1 MLKVFLVEDECVVRE
16 GLRECIDWARYG
28 FEFCGDAPD
37 GELALP
43 QIRKLRPDILITDI
57 KMPFMDGLA
66 LSKLVCAELPE
77 TKIILISGHNDF
89 EFAQEAIEIGV
100 EQYLLK
106 PVTKS
111 SLLKTLEDVSRKIDE
126 EREQKAYLRRF
137 QQEGREYEQYARRK
151 FFEQVTSGSLRV
163 SEIYEQAKKL
173 QIDIDAEG
181 YTVILLTLQSRGAAE
196 YSQTLADRLE
206 ELMAYLLRYG
216 EYLLFRC
223 NLMTYCIIVKGS
235 GAGLNDAVHRC
246 LENIQRRCG
255 GDEALAWY
263 AAVSDPVAR
272 LSELPGCYAQAHTI
286 LSYRH
291 LLPEQHILTSDV
303 LRKPQHSSLSELDEV
318 DASKADPAII
328 RSFLQTG
335 MREEI
340 PDFVSE
346 YLSSFGNALNSLLFR
361 QYVLLELRFSAIR
374 AAKSFGYS
382 QEEFLRPL
390 EPAQARAVD
399 ADLPELKKSCA
410 AFLRRAIELREEE
423 SGNQYKSMLK
433 RALHYIDQNYT
444 DENLS
449 LNAVAKAANISPNYF
464 SGVFSQEMG
473 QTFVEYLT
481 EKRMARAKELLAGT
495 QDRQSRKAITSA
507 INLCENLRERILQ
520 ITETEGYDAR
530 MEQLESNVYILTE
543 LIQQYFYT
551 YLYHEAGYLDS
562 LQAALT
568 ARLWLEL
575 GLVAVGALV
584 LVGVL
589 MRRSAAISRSITR
602 PIYAL
607 RERAQSIGR
616 GDLAAREPVVAEDET
631 LQALSSS
638 LEHMAQHLQQQMEL
652 NRQEQD
658 KLRAMELALLQSQIN
673 PHFLY
678 NTLDTIIWLV
688 ETGKNEQAVEMV
700 TSLSNFFRSSLSQG
714 RDIITLGEEEI
725 HVRSY
730 LEIQQVRYRDILRYE
745 IHVQPELRGC
755 VLPKLTLQPLVENAL
770 YHGIKLR
777 RGLGCILVDAAQE
790 DDRVRITVRDDG
802 AGMPPE
808 RLQQLRQS
816 LDTEEQV
823 GFGLRTVY
831 RRLRLLYGE
840 QCSME
845 LESEPGAGTTV
856 TLRFPIRKEAGA

>member
-1 MLKVFLVEDECVVRE
+1 MLLPNAGKEWYNGVEVITLLKVFLVEDECVVRE
-16 GLRECIDWARYG
+16 GLRDCIDWERYG

-77 TKIILISGHNDF
+77 TRIILISGHNDF

-223 NLMTYCIIVKGS
+223 NLMTYCIIIKGS

-272 LSELPGCYAQAHTI
+272 LSELPGCYARAHTI

-291 LLPEQHILTSDV
+291 LLPEQHVLTADV
-303 LRKPQHSSLSELDEV
+303 LKKPQRGGLSELDEV

-423 SGNQYKSMLK
+423 SGNQYKS
-433 RALHYIDQNYT
+433 
-444 DENLS
+444 
-449 LNAVAKAANISPNYF
+449 
-464 SGVFSQEMG
+464 G
-473 QTFVEYLT
+473 
-481 EKRMARAKELLAGT
+481 
-495 QDRQSRKAITSA
+495 
-507 INLCENLRERILQ
+507 
-520 ITETEGYDAR
+520 
-530 MEQLESNVYILTE
+530 
-543 LIQQYFYT
+543 
-551 YLYHEAGYLDS
+551 
-562 LQAALT
+562 AALD
-568 ARLWLEL
+568 RPEL
-575 GLVAVGALV
+575 HRRKSLPQRRGEGRQYQPQLFFRRFQPGDGADV
-584 LVGVL
+584 
-589 MRRSAAISRSITR
+589 RRIPDGKADGPREGAA
-602 PIYAL
+602 AL
-607 RERAQSIGR
+607 FR
-616 GDLAAREPVVAEDET
+616 
-631 LQALSSS
+631 QAL
-638 LEHMAQHLQQQMEL
+638 E
-652 NRQEQD
+652 RGC
-658 KLRAMELALLQSQIN
+658 LRGRLPRPALLQLPVQKDAGLHAEQL
-673 PHFLY
+673 PC
-678 NTLDTIIWLV
+678 
-688 ETGKNEQAVEMV
+688 GK
-700 TSLSNFFRSSLSQG
+700 
-714 RDIITLGEEEI
+714 
-725 HVRSY
+725 
-730 LEIQQVRYRDILRYE
+730 
-745 IHVQPELRGC
+745 
-755 VLPKLTLQPLVENAL
+755 
-770 YHGIKLR
+770 R
-777 RGLGCILVDAAQE
+777 R
-790 DDRVRITVRDDG
+790 R
-802 AGMPPE
+802 P
-808 RLQQLRQS
+808 
-816 LDTEEQV
+816 
-823 GFGLRTVY
+823 
-831 RRLRLLYGE
+831 
-840 QCSME
+840 
-845 LESEPGAGTTV
+845 
-856 TLRFPIRKEAGA
+856 

>member
-1 MLKVFLVEDECVVRE
+1 MVVKQSSQAHWFQGLSLNCPAKAAETEIILPNFGKEWYNGFEVIELLKVFLVEDECVVRE
-16 GLRECIDWARYG
+16 GLRECIEWTRYG

-106 PVTKS
+106 PVTKA

-126 EREQKAYLRRF
+126 EREQKAYLRQF
-137 QQEGREYEQYARRK
+137 QQEGQEYEQFARRK

-181 YTVILLTLQSRGAAE
+181 YNVILLTLQSSGAAE

-235 GAGLNDAVHRC
+235 AAGLDEAVTRC

-255 GDEALAWY
+255 LDTSLAWY
-263 AAVSDPVAR
+263 AAVSEPVTR
-272 LSELPGCYAQAHTI
+272 LSELPGCYARAHTI

-291 LLPEQHILTSDV
+291 LLPEQHVLTADV
-303 LRKPQHSSLSELDEV
+303 LQKPQRGALPALDEI

-328 RSFLQTG
+328 RNFLQAG

-346 YLSSFGNALNSLLFR
+346 YLASFGNALDSMLFR

-374 AAKSFGYS
+374 TAKSFGYS

-390 EPAQARAVD
+390 EPSQTFQADVD
-399 ADLPELKKSCA
+399 RETLQKNCA
-410 AFLRRAIELREEE
+410 ALLRRAIDLREEE

-433 RALHYIDQNYT
+433 RALRYIDQNFT

-473 QTFVEYLT
+473 KTFVEYLT
-481 EKRMARAKELLAGT
+481 EKRMERAKELLRYSGKRSSEVAYEVGYRDPRYFSFLFKKTQGCTPSSYRAGKE
-495 QDRQSRKAITSA
+495 D
-507 INLCENLRERILQ
+507 
-520 ITETEGYDAR
+520 G
-530 MEQLESNVYILTE
+530 
-543 LIQQYFYT
+543 
-551 YLYHEAGYLDS
+551 HEA
-562 LQAALT
+562 
-568 ARLWLEL
+568 
-575 GLVAVGALV
+575 
-584 LVGVL
+584 
-589 MRRSAAISRSITR
+589 
-602 PIYAL
+602 
-607 RERAQSIGR
+607 
-616 GDLAAREPVVAEDET
+616 
-631 LQALSSS
+631 
-638 LEHMAQHLQQQMEL
+638 
-652 NRQEQD
+652 
-658 KLRAMELALLQSQIN
+658 K
-673 PHFLY
+673 
-678 NTLDTIIWLV
+678 
-688 ETGKNEQAVEMV
+688 
-700 TSLSNFFRSSLSQG
+700 
-714 RDIITLGEEEI
+714 
-725 HVRSY
+725 
-730 LEIQQVRYRDILRYE
+730 
-745 IHVQPELRGC
+745 
-755 VLPKLTLQPLVENAL
+755 
-770 YHGIKLR
+770 
-777 RGLGCILVDAAQE
+777 
-790 DDRVRITVRDDG
+790 
-802 AGMPPE
+802 
-808 RLQQLRQS
+808 
-816 LDTEEQV
+816 
-823 GFGLRTVY
+823 
-831 RRLRLLYGE
+831 
-840 QCSME
+840 
-845 LESEPGAGTTV
+845 
-856 TLRFPIRKEAGA
+856 